1 MMCIMCITLWDNVI
15 FLVPFTKYNTLMSEA
30 ISPKRKFPL
39 VVQFAALIIVLGG
52 IMYAEAIVNQFL
64 MALFISI
71 ISVKPILW
79 LQNKKIPQGVAIAMV
94 VSFIIL
100 VFIGL
105 GQIIGSSVS
114 SFSEDAPKYEEN
126 LDKATASA
134 EVYLASRGIDL
145 SGTNLSS
152 VLNPSKIMKF
162 TTNVLK
168 QLGGFMGNFLTIL
181 FLVLFLLLELDSF
194 VIKGKA
200 IAESTQVTM
209 GYLKTIAESIRN
221 YLSIKTMTS
230 LLTGFIIWVALLI
243 IGVDYA
249 IIWALIVFLLNY
261 IPNFG
266 SIIAA
271 IPAVLF
277 ALIQLGV
284 GGAVWTMLVYIAVN
298 TLIGNI
304 VEPKIM
310 GNGLGLST
318 FVIFVSLIFWG
329 FILGTVGMFLSV
341 PLTMAI
347 KIILEQNPST
357 HWLAVIL
364 GTDDDAKR
372 LLKDSTAE
380 E

>member
-1 MMCIMCITLWDNVI
+1 
-15 FLVPFTKYNTLMSEA
+15 MSNA
-30 ISPKRKFPL
+30 ASTPQKFPL
-39 VVQFAALIIVLGG
+39 VVQFAALVIVLAG
-52 IMYAEAIVNQFL
+52 IMYAEAIVTQFL

-79 LQNKKIPQGVAIAMV
+79 LQKKKVPQGVAIAMV
-94 VSFIIL
+94 VTLIIL

-105 GQIIGSSVS
+105 GQIISNSVS

-126 LDKATASA
+126 LDKITASA
-134 EVYLASRGIDL
+134 GDYLASKGIDL
-145 SGTNLSS
+145 NGTNLSS
-152 VLNPSKIMKF
+152 ELAPSKIMQF

-194 VIKGKA
+194 AIKGKA

-209 GYLKTIAESIRN
+209 GYLKTIAESIRH

-249 IIWALIVFLLNY
+249 IVWALIVFLLNY

-271 IPAVLF
+271 LPAVLF

-284 GGAVWTMLVYIAVN
+284 AGSLWTMLAYIAVN
-298 TLIGNI
+298 MLIGNI
-304 VEPKIM
+304 VEPKMM

-318 FVIFVSLIFWG
+318 FIIFVSLIFWG
-329 FILGTVGMFLSV
+329 FVLGTVGMFLSV

-347 KIILEQNPST
+347 KIILEQNPRT

-372 LLKDSTAE
+372 LLEESSTRE
-380 E
+380 